1 MNKIFSGFK
10 GMVPV
15 LLAAAVLALLFVP
28 IPLDGIGILMAARFW
43 LAVLILAFSVALA
56 DKKPLWFARAVLLFC
71 VVSLAAAASSARYLI
86 TPNVFAEE
94 VLWSDW
100 IFFLGWNGNIALGFA
115 AAWDALAATLGVFFW
130 RKASSI
136 RRTELSAKYFIR
148 TLAAFWLILAF
159 ILLGGFA
166 VCVFK
171 MNLSLDIAA
180 RRSVILSCNYFFL
193 HVTPFLLVGAA
204 VAIEAWKRRKMAA
217 RVE

>member
-15 LLAAAVLALLFVP
+15 LLAAATLAGFFIP
-28 IPLDGIGILMAARFW
+28 IPIDGIGILMAARFW
-43 LAVLILAFSVALA
+43 LAVLILASSLALTG
-56 DKKPLWFARAVLLFC
+56 KKPLWIARAVLLFC
-71 VVSLAAAASSARYLI
+71 VVALAAAASTARYLI
-86 TPNVFAEE
+86 MPKVFSEE
-94 VLWSDW
+94 ILWGDS
-100 IFFLGWNGNIALGFA
+100 ILFLGWDGNVALAFA

-130 RKASSI
+130 RKASSFKGE
-136 RRTELSAKYFIR
+136 ELSVKYFIR

-159 ILLGGFA
+159 VLLGGF
-166 VCVFK
+166 VICVSK

-204 VAIEAWKRRKMAA
+204 VAIDAVKRKKSIIS
-217 RVE
+217 